1 MSHGEQDRLAERIR
15 ARLDEGLDSLE
26 PDVLRRL
33 NESRYRAIH
42 QQTVSSAAESAG
54 TGESVSIPGSQHAA
68 GNGDERLVAAIKA
81 SLNGST
87 KSLSPEVNTRL
98 DWARANAVSGNRS
111 SMEPDREQY
120 GNRWWQLIG
129 FFRGSRLAV
138 LTSTI
143 AGLCV
148 LAMAVLLVDLGP
160 DRQSGPELVDVE
172 VLLFSS
178 NEDIDLA
185 DNLEFYLWLADNGL
199 PN

>member
-1 MSHGEQDRLAERIR
+1 MSRGEREKLAERIR
-15 ARLDEGLDSLE
+15 ARLDGGLDSLE

-42 QQTVSSAAESAG
+42 QQTVSCVAESAG
-54 TGESVSIPGSQHAA
+54 TGESVSIPGSQRDA
-68 GNGDERLVAAIKA
+68 GNSDERLVAAIKA
-81 SLNGST
+81 SLNGSS
-87 KSLSPEVNTRL
+87 KRLSPEVNTRL
-98 DWARANAVSGNRS
+98 DWARATAISGKRS
-111 SMEPDREQY
+111 SMEPDPEQY

-129 FFRGSRLAV
+129 FFRGSRLAA

-148 LAMAVLLVDLGP
+148 LATAVLLVDLGP

-178 NEDIDLA
+178 NEDLDLA